1 MRLAGGNGDTEG
13 CRWAVW
19 GSPTLLPHTSH
30 RLSPSEPPCRSACR
44 RRGRKV
50 SPGRTHRRGSPA
62 RAPRSHVPSS
72 RQTEPVSG
80 GCLAHK
86 HLPPRRQGKT
96 QLLVRT
102 AKQCLVSDSPAAGKE
117 KKILSLDELAVLQ
130 GGTLHH
136 PSPTVRPAF
145 SCQGAKE
152 LLGGLTKGLDEM
164 QGTSSCPSFTFGVVV
179 FFSPLLIR
187 QQYIGKNSLYTTTR
201 SKHNERDEAGAM
213 GPYHRRL

>member
-117 KKILSLDELAVLQ
+117 KKSYLWTSWLFCRVARCTTQAQLFAL
-130 GGTLHH
+130 
-136 PSPTVRPAF
+136 PSA
-145 SCQGAKE
+145 AKE
-152 LLGGLTKGLDEM
+152 PRNCLVD
-164 QGTSSCPSFTFGVVV
+164 
-179 FFSPLLIR
+179 
-187 QQYIGKNSLYTTTR
+187 
-201 SKHNERDEAGAM
+201 
-213 GPYHRRL
+213 